1 MEEELYTR
9 FDGVF
14 FEKTRLSIMT
24 LLNQEEPLAF
34 NALKQR
40 LGGTDGAIYTHL
52 EKLIAAGYVS
62 KERELAA
69 GAART
74 VYQLTDDG
82 RRVFQEYIDFLAGVL
97 AHAQHAQ
104 GESQ

>member
-1 MEEELYTR
+1 MEEQLYTR

-34 NALKQR
+34 NALKHR
-40 LGGTDGAIYTHL
+40 LGGSDGAIYTHL
-52 EKLIAAGYVS
+52 EKLIGAGYVA

-74 VYQLTDDG
+74 VYTLTG
-82 RRVFQEYIDFLAGVL
+82 EGHRVFHDYIEFLAGVL
-97 AHAQHAQ
+97 ANTQ
-104 GESQ
+104 GERL